1 MPSGFVKQRLAAK
14 IKQSTFEQTLLKLEK
29 DASTLQNWAEQ
40 FHVYASQQVGWWFNT
55 YSYLTLTCWI
65 MITVEIPSQDW
76 TSFFYVFF
84 FGGPSGWLRYEIS
97 WRPVHPRKSKV
108 CFDLGVPAYL
118 VVLRFNQP
126 GTWGDCSET
135 SFTWLLYSVSNL
147 NVSMYLFLRWW
158 LISCFWPAH

>member
-1 MPSGFVKQRLAAK
+1 MDLSSKGWLPRSSNQPLSKPFWSWRRMHRPSRTGLSNFMC
-14 IKQSTFEQTLLKLEK
+14 TLL
-29 DASTLQNWAEQ
+29 NRW
-40 FHVYASQQVGWWFNT
+40 GGG
-55 YSYLTLTCWI
+55 LTLT
-65 MITVEIPSQDW
+65 
-76 TSFFYVFF
+76 VFNPNLLNNDNGWNPNSRLNQLLLCVF

-135 SFTWLLYSVSNL
+135 SCTWLLYSVSNL